1 MPFGGAQCGLP
12 SPRATSPEPLRTQ
25 GSTERARILR
35 VPLCPRWLSAFAFQ
49 RAESFV
55 IHIPFLQDG
64 EDGFHSESSPRQLP
78 EDARRLLLI
87 FRFFQ
92 PLLAK
97 KFASLLFVAH
107 ALIGRVHGLLDHGP
121 VYAPRL
127 QLGNHAHP
135 PQLLIVAPQR
145 RV

>member
-12 SPRATSPEPLRTQ
+12 IAKGNKPEPPRTQ
-25 GSTERARILR
+25 GSTEKARILR

-55 IHIPFLQDG
+55 IHIPLLQDG

-78 EDARRLLLI
+78 EDARRLLPI

-92 PLLAK
+92 ALFAK
-97 KFASLLFVAH
+97 KFASLL
-107 ALIGRVHGLLDHGP
+107 
-121 VYAPRL
+121 
-127 QLGNHAHP
+127 
-135 PQLLIVAPQR
+135 
-145 RV
+145 